1 MSMGDNGLKE
11 MAEFIYQDL
20 RLTTLPVAA
29 KFYKQEP
36 SWPAKTRRPAQV
48 LEKRITICQAMT
60 LARLYRWTV
69 GLTVEDLVCAPALL
83 AFGHA
88 KTDTPKEDLAAFF
101 SRVGWCADE
110 AMAGREVDQMAFMPK
125 GKARAMVLAPLNKGL
140 FEPDTVTIYGNPA
153 QIMRIVQAWTYS
165 DGNLVKGQFGG
176 KVSCT
181 EYLIA
186 PLLSG
191 EARVALPGNG
201 DRIMSI
207 TQDNE
212 MAFALP
218 GAGLSKL
225 VQGLKQAGRSLGAR
239 YPVSFYQNFQPE
251 YPASVYNLEVEVD
264 D

>member
-1 MSMGDNGLKE
+1 
-11 MAEFIYQDL
+11 
-20 RLTTLPVAA
+20 
-29 KFYKQEP
+29 
-36 SWPAKTRRPAQV
+36 
-48 LEKRITICQAMT
+48 MT

-69 GLTVEDLVCAPALL
+69 GLTTEDLVCAPALL

-88 KTDTPKEDLAAFF
+88 KSDTPKEDLAAFF
-101 SRVGWCADE
+101 SQVGWCADE
-110 AMAGREVDQMAFMPK
+110 TMAARELEQMAFMPK
-125 GKARAMVLAPLNKGL
+125 GKARAMVLAPLNKDL
-140 FEPDTVTIYGNPA
+140 FEPDTVTIFGNPA

-165 DGNLVKGQFGG
+165 NGNTVKGLFSG

-186 PLLSG
+186 PMITG

-218 GAGLSKL
+218 GAGLSQL
-225 VQGLKQAGRSLGAR
+225 VDGLQQAGRSLGAR
-239 YPVSFYQNFQPE
+239 YPVSFYQNFQPD
-251 YPASVYNLEVEVD
+251 YPASVDNLEVEVD